1 LLCRLSLV
9 STWNF
14 HYSNNVFFG
23 IILALIPWLTCT
35 EDMVLVASAMVASAM
50 VALAMEALAVA
61 LALAADVSVK
71 CEQVCY
77 FSYKIFKF

>member
-1 LLCRLSLV
+1 
-9 STWNF
+9 
-14 HYSNNVFFG
+14 
-23 IILALIPWLTCT
+23 
-35 EDMVLVASAMVASAM
+35 MVLVASAMVASAM